1 MYCER
6 ARSSMQEKEMI
17 DAPKILGFLE
27 EDLGVD
33 VSTVVT
39 DTALFS
45 SGILDSFS
53 LVNLMM
59 FLENEGS
66 FRIKSMDVNLE
77 NLDSI
82 DRIIAFVNRSKNDER
97 AAS

>member
-1 MYCER
+1 
-6 ARSSMQEKEMI
+6 MI

-39 DTALFS
+39 DTPLFS